1 MDAAG
6 RKEGGGSLGGGR
18 AGRACR
24 RRDGPLAAPQAEAC
38 GRHVVA
44 WVDEPGSS
52 PGGGHVGT
60 AAGTE
65 PGVPR
70 ELSGVRQAAG
80 LVRRARSG
88 E

>member
-24 RRDGPLAAPQAEAC
+24 RRDGPLAAPQAGAC
-38 GRHVVA
+38 GCHVVA
-44 WVDEPGSS
+44 WADEPGSS
-52 PGGGHVGT
+52 PSGEHVGT

-70 ELSGVRQAAG
+70 ELSGGAPGGGA
-80 LVRRARSG
+80 RASG
-88 E
+88 TQR